1 MKKVTLAL
9 ACLVGLAL
17 MASCKKDVQ
26 PTITAST
33 NPEYVNQNSEVYSG
47 DEIAVGFNVTGE
59 NLIQIVISAEQ
70 NGTMLYTHTETLAN
84 ESNYFYAKAF
94 AIDAMG
100 TVTISGTVTDVKGH
114 TASTSFNIL
123 CNEKPNAK
131 FVGFY
136 EGNALITGT
145 MNIINSGMDPMQQEM
160 QDDPVPVR
168 LSVEAG
174 ENFNEVIAHVTINEQ
189 ENPGPI
195 QGVVE
200 GNKMVFTAI
209 NSTYNMTYQNFSI
222 PLNVTYDIICT
233 LNEGMLDLEGTCKG
247 DGEIYIPPFI
257 NGSIEMEGTVN
268 GSLTKTE

>member
-94 AIDAMG
+94 AIDATG
-100 TVTISGTVTDVKGH
+100 TVTISGTVTDIKGH

-145 MNIINSGMDPMQQEM
+145 MNIINSGIPMQQEM

-174 ENFNEVIAHVTINEQ
+174 ENFNEVIAHVTVNEQ
-189 ENPGPI
+189 ENPDPI
-195 QGVVE
+195 QGIVE
-200 GNKMVFTAI
+200 GNKMVFAAI

-233 LNEGMLDLEGTCKG
+233 LNEGMLDLEGTYKG
-247 DGEIYIPPFI
+247 DGEIHIPPLFD
-257 NGSIEMEGTVN
+257 GTIEMEGTVN